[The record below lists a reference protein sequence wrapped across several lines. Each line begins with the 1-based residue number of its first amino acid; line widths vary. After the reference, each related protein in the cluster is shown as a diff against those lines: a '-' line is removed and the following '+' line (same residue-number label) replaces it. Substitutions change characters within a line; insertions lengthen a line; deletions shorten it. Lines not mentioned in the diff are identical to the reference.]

1 MIISGFTS
9 HKLDLISG
17 YDKNL
22 PIKLGPINGNTVD
35 FIEYTDIANTA
46 YTKIYYTIG
55 DIKYVTNYRP
65 PLNQFDNRAHPTTF
79 STTISGENFEDYS
92 NGTTLVNGPFTI
104 KYGDGDVVIN
114 NLTAINQNTFDIK
127 EESKMGL
134 VFPPKVKNELFIER
148 MSVAVFERH
157 SRLANIQSLE
167 DLVEYKNGY
176 YNIVENS

>member
-55 DIKYVTNYRP
+55 DISYIKQYKP

-79 STTISGENFEDYS
+79 STNISGNDFQPYS
-92 NGTTLVNGPFTI
+92 NGQ
-104 KYGDGDVVIN
+104 
-114 NLTAINQNTFDIK
+114 NQLTFDIK

-167 DLVEYKNGY
+167 DLVEYRNGY

>member
-1 MIISGFTS
+1 MIISGTTS

-22 PIKLGPINGNTVD
+22 PIKLGPINGNIVTN
-35 FIEYTDIANTA
+35 IEYTDLANTA

-55 DIKYVTNYRP
+55 DINYITTYRP
-65 PLNQFDNRAHPTTF
+65 PLNQFDLNTHPTVF
-79 STTISGENFEDYS
+79 STTLSGVDFNQYTNNNS
-92 NGTTLVNGPFTI
+92 NI
-104 KYGDGDVVIN
+104 QY
-114 NLTAINQNTFDIK
+114 TFDVK

-134 VFPPKVKNELFIER
+134 VSPAKVKNELFIER

-157 SRLANIQSLE
+157 SRLANIKSLE
-167 DLVEYKNGY
+167 DLEEYRNGY